1 MFRAARKIFAVT
13 NQEQDVG
20 ELVIIIEPTPRSEDP
35 TGARRS
41 ALYDVS
47 DAKSRLPPDL
57 RRPRSKRSA
66 QSEPTLDEVLREPAI
81 RLIMRRDNVNED
93 QLLHLIKLVR
103 RHING

>member
-1 MFRAARKIFAVT
+1 M
-13 NQEQDVG
+13 
-20 ELVIIIEPTPRSEDP
+20 
-35 TGARRS
+35 ARREDQHCTT
-41 ALYDVS
+41 LS

-66 QSEPTLDEVLREPAI
+66 RSDTEPTLDEVLRKPAI

-93 QLLHLIKLVR
+93 PLLHLIKVVR